1 MASAGGYPA
10 AAGGHPAKAEDAKEE
25 DASDD
30 ESEASLGD
38 PEGDSESS
46 EEEEQTKEEVIS
58 GLSLHRFHRGPHGKM
73 PNGSGAVQ
81 IPRLTTAQQLVE
93 RAATD
98 YKVRGELSG
107 GIKLN
112 CGIKPGSLRLSAVKE
127 GFKHELNMLFAEIA
141 VFEAAKPQAVTIIAI
156 VLRGPQGCSW
166 IGHEPADRENLAQS
180 GVEGWVLSCA
190 SEDTMSILRKM
201 SACGAIRSGLEFN
214 YQIFSSKKGLGS
226 FGFVRGAVELR
237 SNRIAAVKSLLP
249 KVHPNAVLQEA
260 EMLIKAQGHPHIVQ
274 FYGLWAEL
282 TTSEKAK
289 GGKQWFLITDYYN
302 KGDLYDRV
310 VDGRRMMEPDCIRM
324 LQNILSAIV
333 HLHSRNIFHRDVKP
347 ENLLL
352 DGGKRLVLADFGISC
367 LVTDKEEL
375 KKTVGTTGYAAPEM
389 LAGEATGFEGDEFGA
404 GIVLYFMFSKSTPFL
419 APTPA
424 LTIEKMNIGTV
435 NLNYACFDHISKDCR
450 KIMLGFIC
458 KDVKAR
464 LKAHDVLADAYLSKL
479 SMITATAPNLEP
491 YSHKLKNSQPTEQ
504 SGDLPA
510 PNFISPTT
518 HQLPV
523 LQRYQ
528 QAAEKAAE
536 LQRSGRRVG
545 LPPPS

>member
-1 MASAGGYPA
+1 MASGGGYPA
-10 AAGGHPAKAEDAKEE
+10 KAQDPKEE

-30 ESEASLGD
+30 ESEASLG
-38 PEGDSESS
+38 EGESESS
-46 EEEEQTKEEVIS
+46 DDEEGEHRKEQVITR
-58 GLSLHRFHRGPHGKM
+58 LSLHRFHRGPHGQE
-73 PNGSGAVQ
+73 PDGSGPVR

-107 GIKLN
+107 GIPLS
-112 CGIKPGSLRLSAVKE
+112 CGIKPGSMRISASKE
-127 GFKHELNMLFAEIA
+127 GFTKELNILFADTA
-141 VFEAAKPQAVTIIAI
+141 VFEAAKPQAIAIIAI

-166 IGHEPADRENLAQS
+166 IGHEPADREQLAQA

-190 SEDTMSILRKM
+190 SSDAISILRKM
-201 SACGAIRSGLEFN
+201 SACGGIRSGLEFN

-249 KVHPNAVLQEA
+249 KVHPDAVLQEA

-274 FYGLWAEL
+274 FYGLWAEP

-324 LQNILSAIV
+324 LQNILAAIV
-333 HLHSRNIFHRDVKP
+333 HLHARSIFHRDVKP

-367 LVTDKEEL
+367 LVTDKQEL
-375 KKTVGTTGYAAPEM
+375 KKTVGTTGYASPEM

-424 LTIEKMNIGTV
+424 LTIEKMNIGVV

-450 KIMLGFIC
+450 KIMLGLIC

-464 LKAHDVLADAYLSKL
+464 LKAHDVLADAFMQKM
-479 SMITATAPNLEP
+479 SMTTATAPNLEP
-491 YSHKLKNSQPTEQ
+491 YAHKLKSKASEQ
-504 SGDLPA
+504 SGDLMA
-510 PNFISPTT
+510 VPNFTSPTVN
-518 HQLPV
+518 QLPV

-528 QAAEKAAE
+528 QAAEAAE
-536 LQRSGRRVG
+536 SERSRRRVG
-545 LPPPS
+545 LPPS